1 MYDFFYEMDGL
12 IKVGNCALAKNTCNR
27 NHLYEVGSILYIRAK
42 ALIGVLEKVY
52 IKQIN
57 FPKNCNISC
66 FVYTTLYIDDLNFIH
81 NEEDI
86 ISLEEAN
93 YLIKEYIIF
102 RNSNLERIALD
113 CWKMNF
119 ITKKQ

>member
-52 IKQIN
+52 IK
-57 FPKNCNISC
+57 KNSFLIICIGIHAGSIVAAISGC
-66 FVYTTLYIDDLNFIH
+66 KSSQFKLG
-81 NEEDI
+81 
-86 ISLEEAN
+86 
-93 YLIKEYIIF
+93 
-102 RNSNLERIALD
+102 
-113 CWKMNF
+113 C
-119 ITKKQ
+119 TK